1 MMMKHIFAR
10 AAMLLLVLSLA
21 VPGLALAETEI
32 PTGQVV
38 QLTSGETYLFGTE
51 ALKVEFSFDLPDNEA
66 QTVNLRVGEAENSY
80 AGWYLV
86 DKVYAAKLDGRNTFI
101 LAGDYGPSDDD
112 WTEIFYY
119 NPHTQTLVDLG
130 GVGALPEDLQLHADG
145 TFSGV
150 IRADA
155 LYTWYRPA
163 DFIVATSYIYGEEG
177 YEVTAEAVVEVPRY
191 SYPMAGWPIPRWTS
205 PCTRIR
211 TSRPSPSPCRRAR
224 GCSSPPRT
232 TRPGCRWNTG
242 MNKTGKRCAAI
253 SRSIRIWWAGTC

>member
-1 MMMKHIFAR
+1 
-10 AAMLLLVLSLA
+10 MLLLVLSLA

-130 GVGALPEDLQLHADG
+130 GRG
-145 TFSGV
+145 
-150 IRADA
+150 RAA
-155 LYTWYRPA
+155 RGFA
-163 DFIVATSYIYGEEG
+163 A
-177 YEVTAEAVVEVPRY
+177 PR
-191 SYPMAGWPIPRWTS
+191 GWHFQRRDPR
-205 PCTRIR
+205 
-211 TSRPSPSPCRRAR
+211 RRALHLVSPGGFHR
-224 GCSSPPRT
+224 GHFLYLR
-232 TRPGCRWNTG
+232 RRGL
-242 MNKTGKRCAAI
+242 
-253 SRSIRIWWAGTC
+253 